1 MRAVGAEA
9 HHGFRGRHMYITQQ
23 VAVAKDG
30 RILAAYAVDAKALPE
45 HEYTKVAAQ
54 FSRPVSMAGNFDI
67 LVLFEGDGGVVAH
80 REIED
85 ITPGNFF
92 SVHSEYAE
100 YDLLYETH
108 RSFLFLFLPPTLA
121 YIYTDSPF
129 LKQAINSLLVSDGSK
144 SLFKTFFV
152 LTMSHLRSGF
162 TN

>member
-1 MRAVGAEA
+1 MP
-9 HHGFRGRHMYITQQ
+9 
-23 VAVAKDG
+23 KPS
-30 RILAAYAVDAKALPE
+30 LPE
-45 HEYTKVAAQ
+45 REYTEVAAQ
-54 FSRPVSMAGNFDI
+54 FSPPVSVAGNFDI
-67 LVLFEGDGGVVAH
+67 LVLFERDGGVVAY
-80 REIED
+80 RETED

-108 RSFLFLFLPPTLA
+108 RPFLFLFLPPTLA
-121 YIYTDSPF
+121 YIYIQIGPF
-129 LKQAINSLLVSDGSK
+129 LRQAINSLLVSDSSK

>member
-1 MRAVGAEA
+1 
-9 HHGFRGRHMYITQQ
+9 MYIMQQ

-30 RILAAYAVDAKALPE
+30 HILAAYAVDAKALPE
-45 HEYTKVAAQ
+45 REYTKVAAQ
-54 FSRPVSMAGNFDI
+54 FSPPVSVAGNFDI

-80 REIED
+80 RETED

-108 RSFLFLFLPPTLA
+108 RPFLFLFLRQPWH
-121 YIYTDSPF
+121 ISIQIDPF